1 MLLDLDGTVMFM
13 NHTVPDL
20 IRDEVI
26 GTPVFSYVPPDSA
39 RAMERSF
46 QKVVKTGKVEQ
57 YELSYQTGDGETRHL
72 QGRVGPVKSSG
83 RIVALAVSSRDVTEG
98 RKAHDALQREKEFS
112 ERLINSSI
120 DGILAFDREYRCT
133 VWNSG
138 MESMSGKP
146 KDECLG
152 RLAFEVLPFL
162 TEIGEDENFRA
173 TLKGKTVIAEDR
185 PYALPQAGR
194 EGFFEAHYSPLRD
207 ESGLVIGGLAII
219 GLVIGGLAII
229 RDITDRKEAEEELK
243 RHTEHLEDLVEE
255 RSRQL
260 RQAERMA
267 AIGETTSMVGHDLR
281 NPLQAIV
288 NNVYLANMRL
298 ESAEAGAE
306 DEVRTRLNIIRE
318 ETGYMNKI
326 VSDLQDYAGPVT
338 PSLQRANMTEL
349 VDDVFSTL
357 RIPDS
362 IKLTVAAD
370 PDFPPLVV
378 DPHMMKRVFT
388 NLVTNA
394 LQAMPTGG
402 DLTIGLRTE
411 EGHALLSIGDTGVG
425 IPEDNVELMFRPLFT
440 TKSQGQGFGLAVCK
454 RLVEEVHRG
463 SITVKS
469 KVGEGSTFTIR
480 MPLKTA

>member
-1 MLLDLDGTVMFM
+1 
-13 NHTVPDL
+13 
-20 IRDEVI
+20 
-26 GTPVFSYVPPDSA
+26 
-39 RAMERSF
+39 
-46 QKVVKTGKVEQ
+46 
-57 YELSYQTGDGETRHL
+57 
-72 QGRVGPVKSSG
+72 
-83 RIVALAVSSRDVTEG
+83 
-98 RKAHDALQREKEFS
+98 
-112 ERLINSSI
+112 
-120 DGILAFDREYRCT
+120 
-133 VWNSG
+133 
-138 MESMSGKP
+138 
-146 KDECLG
+146 
-152 RLAFEVLPFL
+152 
-162 TEIGEDENFRA
+162 
-173 TLKGKTVIAEDR
+173 
-185 PYALPQAGR
+185 
-194 EGFFEAHYSPLRD
+194 
-207 ESGLVIGGLAII
+207 
-219 GLVIGGLAII
+219 
-229 RDITDRKEAEEELK
+229 
-243 RHTEHLEDLVEE
+243 
-255 RSRQL
+255 
-260 RQAERMA
+260 
-267 AIGETTSMVGHDLR
+267 LR

-288 NNVYLANMRL
+288 NNVYLANKRL

-338 PSLQRANMTEL
+338 ASLQRTNMTEL